1 MKVIIYPP
9 SSPSPLRDGRDEPFV
24 AMYAYEEDRA
34 IKHICRNY
42 QIPDAIAFRLP
53 NSDKWACSLSRKKV
67 CFYEG
72 AFQANLRFLMY
83 RLIHKFLGFLSIS
96 PTNLLQTPSG

>member
-1 MKVIIYPP
+1 
-9 SSPSPLRDGRDEPFV
+9 
-24 AMYAYEEDRA
+24 MYLYEEDRA
-34 IKHICRNY
+34 IKHIRWNY
-42 QIPDAIAFRLP
+42 QIPDAITLGLP
-53 NSDKWACSLSRKKV
+53 DSNEWTYSLSRNKV